1 MFCFMKASSKAVDN
15 SAAVMETLLIDWYV
29 WFPLTYTDTAGWFL
43 WITTAKC
50 TQVPFWMETSADA
63 QFLVEN
69 KYANQ
74 WWQIC

>member
-15 SAAVMETLLIDWYV
+15 SAAVMDTLLIDWYV